1 MNEFA
6 SSFQRRGGML
16 QMEVMQ
22 EEQWVGIDVSQATL
36 DIAIRPGNECWQES
50 NQSAGWSQLS
60 RRLSQF
66 PVKRVVLEST
76 GGLERGIVQHL
87 QRAGFAVTVINPKR
101 GRDFAKA
108 CGRLAKTDRIDAQV
122 LAHFAEAI
130 QPDPQPAASEFQQAL
145 SDLVHRRQ
153 QVVEII
159 NTEKRRL
166 HSVRNRT
173 AKADI
178 EAHIDWLKQRLKA
191 LDKQIDQH
199 RQDCDT
205 CQTNY
210 ELLTTVPG
218 VGRVVATVLLARLP
232 ELGQLHHKQ
241 LASLV
246 GVAPFNQDSGKTR
259 GRRRIVGG
267 RAMVRSALYLSAL
280 VAVQHNSVIRAFY
293 QKLLAAGKAKKLAL
307 IACAHKLLTILNAI
321 LKHQQP
327 WRDCSTTT

>member
-1 MNEFA
+1 
-6 SSFQRRGGML
+6 
-16 QMEVMQ
+16 MEVMKKG
-22 EEQWVGIDVSQATL
+22 QWVGIDVSQATL
-36 DIAIRPGNECWQES
+36 DIATRPDNECWQES
-50 NQSAGWSQLS
+50 NQSVGWKQLS
-60 RRLSQF
+60 QRLSQF
-66 PVKRVVLEST
+66 PVNRVVLEST
-76 GGLERGIVQHL
+76 GGLERGVVQHL
-87 QRAGFAVTVINPKR
+87 QQAGFAVTVINPKR

-130 QPDPQPAASEFQQAL
+130 QPDPQPAASQWQQAL

-159 NTEKRRL
+159 NSEKRRL
-166 HSVRNRT
+166 HSVRNHT

-178 EAHIDWLKQRLKA
+178 EAHIDWLKQRLNG
-191 LDKQIDQH
+191 LDKQIDRQ
-199 RQDCDT
+199 RQDCDA

-232 ELGQLHHKQ
+232 ELGQLGHKQ

-246 GVAPFNQDSGKTR
+246 GVAPFNQDSGTMR

-267 RAMVRSALYLSAL
+267 RAMVRSALYMSAL
-280 VAVQHNSVIRAFY
+280 VTVQHNSVIRAFY

-327 WRDCSTTT
+327 WRDCSSNTEGLTLAR

>member
-1 MNEFA
+1 
-6 SSFQRRGGML
+6 
-16 QMEVMQ
+16 
-22 EEQWVGIDVSQATL
+22 
-36 DIAIRPGNECWQES
+36 
-50 NQSAGWSQLS
+50 
-60 RRLSQF
+60 
-66 PVKRVVLEST
+66 
-76 GGLERGIVQHL
+76 
-87 QRAGFAVTVINPKR
+87 
-101 GRDFAKA
+101 
-108 CGRLAKTDRIDAQV
+108 
-122 LAHFAEAI
+122 
-130 QPDPQPAASEFQQAL
+130 
-145 SDLVHRRQ
+145 
-153 QVVEII
+153 
-159 NTEKRRL
+159 
-166 HSVRNRT
+166 
-173 AKADI
+173 
-178 EAHIDWLKQRLKA
+178 
-191 LDKQIDQH
+191 DQH